1 VILHQ
6 FMQGS
11 ESDIFRTVIVP
22 SIVLAVLIG
31 LLTTLQAYWS
41 LMLVMVPMP
50 PGGSGKFKV
59 RTGGFP
65 DCDVLVLVSK
75 DCFMGLFLE

>member
-1 VILHQ
+1 MILHQ
-6 FMQGS
+6 FMQGR

-31 LLTTLQAYWS
+31 LLTTLQAYLS
-41 LMLVMVPMP
+41 LLLHIVP
-50 PGGSGKFKV
+50 PGASGQFRV

>member
-1 VILHQ
+1 MILHQ
-6 FMQGS
+6 FMQGR

-41 LMLVMVPMP
+41 LLQHIVP
-50 PGGSGKFKV
+50 PGAIGKFKV